1 MEAATALRRRIAP
14 GRRQGEQVS
23 PLELFFDLVFV
34 LALTQCT
41 QLMADKPTWEGLA
54 QGLLVLALLW
64 WSWTAYAWLTSV
76 LDPDSGLVRG
86 VIFVAMGALL
96 ICSICVPGS
105 FEDLGLWFVL
115 GYGVV
120 RFAHIGLFVI
130 ASRDEPEFRR
140 SVIFGRNDLVQDA
153 PISHVDIL
161 LCRNT
166 LMYFN
171 ADTQAQILS
180 RCTSRCVRTASS
192 SSGRRRCC

>member
-1 MEAATALRRRIAP
+1 MLLAEALGVDRYRERVKIYATDVDEDAL
-14 GRRQGEQVS
+14 
-23 PLELFFDLVFV
+23 
-34 LALTQCT
+34 
-41 QLMADKPTWEGLA
+41 
-54 QGLLVLALLW
+54 
-64 WSWTAYAWLTSV
+64 AYARQATYTSQEMEEV
-76 LDPDSGLVRG
+76 PEELRAKYFEAVDDK
-86 VIFVAMGALL
+86 FV
-96 ICSICVPGS
+96 
-105 FEDLGLWFVL
+105 F
-115 GYGVV
+115 
-120 RFAHIGLFVI
+120 R
-130 ASRDEPEFRR
+130 PEFRR